1 MESFKLV
8 LKWIGILLIYWLA
21 GIILSSGFSFLFAL
35 IGIEIVP
42 YGTGLIILL
51 TVVYG
56 VYWNVRKFKI

>member
-21 GIILSSGFSFLFAL
+21 GIILSSGFAFLFAL

-56 VYWNVRKFKI
+56 IYWNVRKSKI